1 MCGHIIKYEIRIDH
15 IRERVGVAPI
25 VEKMVEN
32 RFRWFDH
39 VQRKQLDAPIRR
51 VDQIMW
57 SPSRSGRGRRKRTFN
72 RVIK

>member
-57 SPSRSGRGRRKRTFN
+57 SPHKRGRVKLKRIIN
-72 RVIK
+72 KLK